1 MKVKTKIRSLVLLI
15 LAFCL
20 SVIFGIVTVKT
31 VNHKTAF
38 GATATT
44 AELEVSGMSLRYE
57 DGKYEKAVRF
67 HVTMPTD
74 TYRKTVYAGAES
86 GVLIIPNALL
96 KGNELTLSTEG
107 AQNGIFSNAKTNVW
121 AKNSNGEYEARLV
134 LNNIPQ
140 SNYGTKLAVRAY
152 YTQDGVTTY
161 SETYNTGSLAAV
173 ALMERDASD
182 DPSNDKIQKLVE
194 DYATFN
200 VTINDKV
207 FEVVYGEKAPFAG
220 ALTLTNKAGTVNWD
234 PERAVTGNVV
244 LKATGASAVLE
255 DQEIDLDINNDGSL
269 NTTNK
274 VAFDL
279 SALNLSSLTYGT
291 DYSLTAV
298 TVGGV
303 PYDVSGATVSGN
315 LLQIPASVF
324 GYIYG
329 EKEVG
334 LTFNYKALGIESSAT
349 ATAKFISKKISNK
362 AELDAMNA
370 IMTKY
375 HDEEANTYGGY
386 FVLDNNIV
394 YNETIKDGTSGNVW
408 TPLATNLDTNGFVG
422 TFDGRGYAIDG
433 LFLRGVGTGV
443 FSAFIIEIGVGGT
456 VKNVAFTNTVTAMA
470 ASVVTARNDGLIEN
484 VYVHSFAFGT
494 WMNASGNFNPYNNG
508 WMGTSQAAFNG
519 GDTNANGQIKNV
531 FVDMTDSAK
540 KSTVTNT
547 SDASYN
553 KSWHDYTGKVYI
565 LGKGQLSTY
574 EGVYAVGIPDNGYA
588 TGVYNKT
595 QSDDLNW
602 YVNEDAFDVAYGA
615 ENSAIKAEIDTWP
628 LWLQDLLP
636 INVPTVQVE
645 KQTIDLNVQVNGIKA
660 SLNETATATLDFSSV
675 CDDLG
680 KVMSVTYGDGIAVAD
695 VEVDGA
701 TLTFPVKQFG
711 WAGGEEEFTVI
722 TENVKY
728 SVPVILATK
737 VLKTAQDIDDM
748 NHIAKAMEADF
759 ATFGG
764 YFTLGND
771 IAYNGNYVPM
781 MDYSLGVKLPYS
793 KLNQI
798 TTDADGYAMYNG
810 RYLWSDKTWA
820 LIQNPDSS
828 KFANV
833 NGNLQYADGNV
844 RSNNSSTR
852 ARSMG
857 WTGTGFIGTF
867 DGCGY
872 TIDGMTVGNGEIT
885 YSSFIPLLGATGVIK
900 NVAFTNAGLNNSGS
914 GSGFLNL
921 MGIAGSTIE
930 NVYVQLTS
938 IEGSSN
944 IAATI
949 AATDNTRSN
958 TGVQATNV
966 FIDTTAIGSMSS
978 NFYAVGGSST
988 ANAFIS
994 YENVYAAVNNAT
1006 QQTNAFG
1013 KGGAVSK
1020 TNTGV
1025 YVGKQ
1030 TFSDEYNANAT
1041 LKAAF
1046 DETNAILNG
1055 VMDAMFLAE
1064 MTISTQE
1071 IDLGVS
1077 MVNGVATVAESAEI
1091 DVFEAAD
1098 GLTEVI
1104 SLTYGGAAISGAT
1117 VNDSTLT
1124 LPLDSFNIKNF
1135 GAGSDLVLQA
1145 KNAVGKTYIITI
1157 PTTIVTKVIYNAADL
1172 DEMNHVAKALN
1183 SHSQQFDGYF
1193 ALGNDIA
1200 YNGNYV
1206 PMMDFSAGSS
1216 IPYSKLGEITFDAD
1230 GYAMYHGKYL
1240 WSAWKLIQNPDPSL
1254 FTCGEDKHAG
1264 KLQYNGS
1271 NVMMNNASPRSTSMG
1286 WEGNGFIG
1294 TFDGRGYTIDGMTV
1308 GDGEIQYCSFI
1319 PVLGA
1324 TGVIKNVAFT
1334 NAGLNNKGTG
1344 SGFLNL
1350 MGIAG
1355 STIENVYV
1363 QLTSIEGSGNIAATI
1378 AATDNTRSNTGVQA
1392 TNVFIDTT
1400 AIGSMSS
1407 NFYAVGGSS
1416 TANAFISYENVYA
1429 AVNNATQQTNAFGKG
1444 GAVSK
1449 TNTGVYVG
1457 KQAFSDEYNA
1467 NATLQ
1472 AAFDATN
1479 EILNG
1484 VMDAMFLVEAAVS
1497 TKEINLDVSMVNDVA
1512 TATESVSLDV
1522 SEATNELTEVVSL
1535 AYGGQTISGASIN
1548 GSTLTLPLAS
1558 ISIETYGT
1566 GEDLVLQAKNAVGK
1580 TYVITIPT
1588 TFVTKVIYDAADL
1601 DEFGFVAAAVGN
1613 AKHGRSDGKISDGYF
1628 KLGQNIAYNGTYIA
1642 WQRRGSD
1649 PLWWDTGAA
1658 QGFAGTFD
1666 GCGYTIDGMTAGTGY
1681 KPDDTIAGNAAFIPV
1696 LHEDGIIRNLAF
1708 TNAGINNNN
1717 SAGGFLTAAGQGLI
1731 ENVYVQMTSA
1741 SGFSVGGVLFG
1752 TDNVRGVSGPT
1763 ARNVFVDTTAITT
1776 HYAGASFYAVGGNSS
1791 DKIGADGKE
1800 YPQGTP
1806 ADQYDG
1812 VIEPFGIYDGVYA
1825 LVAINEERDYA
1836 GTAFGAGGAYA
1847 GSQNYAAYAGIEAFA
1862 ATYWDDAEM
1871 KDTID
1876 ALQAM
1881 FGFDLN
1887 LENYYPK
1894 EINLEETQNANLNVA
1909 TDLTIA
1915 DSVSLDLSKAGD
1927 ELGELRSAKLTN
1939 GGSAYALRSASKE
1952 IEGATLEGTTLTI
1965 PTEGNLSVTEHGD
1978 YLLTVKTTKSYII
1991 TLPVS
1996 IVSNVIT
2003 TKEELD
2009 GFGEIALAI
2018 GGGNGVYDGYFK
2030 LGADIEYNETVKV
2043 KTDGNVWNPWF
2054 GIGAAGDLPFTVY
2067 NSLNEVTGFKG
2078 IFDGDGYSIH
2088 GWRSHFK
2095 SGWYTNGFITKVA
2108 EEGIIRNVAFT
2119 DVVNGG
2125 MSSVITAQ
2133 NDGLIENVYVHYYT
2147 NGAWISS
2154 AGRFVEFNEGWT
2166 SEATA
2171 TFNGANT
2178 NATGTIRNV
2187 VVDMSE
2193 SAKLNYTD
2201 GNTNASYGLSWL
2213 DDPQTVC
2220 PLGRAV
2226 NATYEG
2232 VYAIGIPDS
2241 HAYVMST
2248 ALSTDVLGWY
2258 KDAASASAKYY
2269 NNDTVKAIIN
2279 GLDKSFWK
2287 VIDGVAS
2294 YKYADSKTPT
2304 ELDLDLVLSG
2314 DKTSAA
2320 PANATLDL
2328 NVGKNLGTLTSAT
2341 FKGADLGGVY
2351 NAETGSLTVNST
2363 VFGYA
2368 YGDQVITLTFTDG
2381 NSKAHTFDVA
2391 VLLVTKTLKT
2401 KDDITNFGYIS
2412 KLCESDTKKWGG
2424 YFKLGNDINY
2434 GGAGYV
2440 GFINPSGN
2448 TANTLTGD
2456 LLGWGWT
2463 LGNGFIGT
2471 FDGCGHTIDK
2481 LWLNSESSCRSFISV
2496 LGNGGVIRNVAF
2508 TNARK
2513 GGSGGFVA
2521 SGGTGLIENVY
2532 VKMDIF
2538 GTNSAGGNDGWVS
2551 GDGIGVFFA
2560 TPNGDAAISLKNCF
2574 VDASSAQV
2582 GATNT
2587 LYDRVGAIASLGNAS
2602 NTTKKYTG
2610 AMSGVYLISDAAGN
2624 IQALRDMNTTEAT
2637 LAGTTG
2643 VTTHKG
2649 TEAFLAAYNSAT
2661 QTREDIRNLPEWM
2674 KALIFGGEAT
2684 EPAALANFIEKGMT
2698 DYAVVI
2704 GEKDALGNAYSVQA
2718 GAPIHKAYNFLI
2730 SQVEKATGVKLE
2742 KSAAGDN
2749 AQHRIV
2755 IGDWTLFEDAG
2766 LALGDGEYGVFVQ
2779 NGTVYI
2785 MAYNAEDY
2793 HPAILK
2799 FLEVALGYRAYAM
2812 SGVGSS
2818 TATLTDGTK
2827 MQDTTF
2833 DGFIEYLN
2841 VNNGAVASLADSNY
2855 TNVTAFEY
2863 RSNGA
2868 WNQAN
2873 VDGLYSMG
2881 NSVFKENYGE
2891 WHNTFKF
2898 VDPAVAHTVNGN
2910 TYAAY
2915 TDSFGSTFKGY
2926 ATNSWISNPQIT
2938 YTTATH
2944 PWFASS
2950 YSTYY
2955 EKSGLSY
2962 KEAGPVDKIQTGA
2975 EASPYQLCYTAH
2987 GDATAYSD
2995 LVAYIGGQLIAMANE
3010 HPEYEIFNFTQ
3021 QDNSYACQCNT
3032 CTAKGMP
3039 SDAFLAFLDDLLAY
3053 VNNEANGLTR
3063 SPIKIAY
3070 FAYNAYLP
3078 VPTSYDYDTNT
3089 EGTQLNPNTY
3099 LVLAP
3104 IGAYYD
3110 EAMNEGT
3117 NATENAW
3124 VSGSGN
3130 SAWNSDWSDVA
3141 AWLTMTNDSGVKV
3154 YLWTYEINQYA
3165 WFTARDSF
3173 EAQIANYKLFANY
3186 SNIEVMATEHLWH
3199 NANVSAFGQLKAYMN
3214 SKAMM
3219 DPDGVTYQ
3227 GLVNEFFGRN
3237 ADGTF
3242 TGKGYYGPAGEYM
3255 YNMYLEMRGDLA
3267 DFDGSMPNG
3276 KGKPYIATDLGWKK
3290 AQIETLLGYIN
3301 SANTAIDNSGVS
3313 DELKAIYKEHI
3324 LIESL
3329 MPRFIDADKKLG
3341 AGYSNLNE
3349 YRTAFLQDAKAFGYA
3364 YYGSGADPSMYA
3376 LENDWFGSNTVYT
3389 VAPKTYY

>member
-44 AELEVSGMSLRYE
+44 AELEVTGMSLRYE
-57 DGKYEKAVRF
+57 DGEYKKAVRF

-207 FEVVYGEKAPFAG
+207 FEVVYGEKVPFAG

-244 LKATGASAVLE
+244 LKATGTSAVLE

-303 PYDVSGATVSGN
+303 SYDISGATVSGN
-315 LLQIPASVF
+315 LLQIPADVF

-362 AELDAMNA
+362 AELDAMSTIA
-370 IMTKY
+370 KAC
-375 HDEEANTYGGY
+375 EADASTWGGY
-386 FVLDNNIV
+386 FALDSDIV
-394 YNETIKDGTSGNVW
+394 YNDNLAERAGGNSSDLSKIPAKWNSGWAGT
-408 TPLATNLDTNGFVG
+408 DTNGFVG
-422 TFDGRGYAIDG
+422 TFDGCGYSIDG
-433 LFLRGVGTGV
+433 LLVYDGGFISKVGEAGVLKNVKFTNALIGSKGN
-443 FSAFIIEIGVGGT
+443 IIAGYNFGT
-456 VKNVAFTNTVTAMA
+456 V
-470 ASVVTARNDGLIEN
+470 EN
-484 VYVHSFAFGT
+484 VYVHVYAFGVFWGSGST
-494 WMNASGNFNPYNNG
+494 WASFTHWNPG
-508 WMGTSQAAFNG
+508 AMGANTAII
-519 GDTNANGQIKNV
+519 NGQAWDATGTVENV
-531 FVDMTDSAK
+531 FVDMTESAK
-540 KSTVTNT
+540 NMYLEKDKAWYQQNWT
-547 SDASYN
+547 SYN
-553 KSWHDYTGKVYI
+553 GGSAIRI
-565 LGKGQLSTY
+565 LGLAGGKAKY
-574 EGVYAVGIPDNGYA
+574 NGVYVVGLPNNAEDTTKIKLVHNLTRSDLLNGYA
-588 TGVYNKT
+588 
-595 QSDDLNW
+595 DIAAWD
-602 YVNEDAFDVAYGA
+602 EAYGA

-628 LWLQDLLP
+628 LWLQNLLP

-645 KQTIDLNVQVNGIKA
+645 KQTIDLNVQVSGIKA

-748 NHIAKAMEADF
+748 NQIAKAMESDQF
-759 ATFGG
+759 TFGG

-781 MDYSLGVKLPYS
+781 MDFGLGYTLPYS
-793 KLNQI
+793 KLDQV

-810 RYLWSDKTWA
+810 RYLWNWNTWK
-820 LIQNPDSS
+820 LIQNPDFS
-828 KFANV
+828 KFTNK
-833 NGNLQYADGNV
+833 NGNLQYDGGNV

-857 WTGTGFIGTF
+857 WAGTGFIGTF

-872 TIDGMTVGNGEIT
+872 TIDGMTIGNGEIQ
-885 YSSFIPLLGATGVIK
+885 YCSFIPALSATGVIK
-900 NVAFTNAGLNNSGS
+900 NVAFTNAGLNNQSTS
-914 GSGFLNL
+914 SGFLN
-921 MGIAGSTIE
+921 MIGVTGSAIE

-938 IEGSSN
+938 IEGSGKM
-944 IAATI
+944 AAAI
-949 AATDNTRSN
+949 AATDNMRGN
-958 TGVQATNV
+958 TGAQATNV
-966 FIDTTAIGSMSS
+966 FVDTTAIGSTSS
-978 NFYAVGGSST
+978 LFYAVGGNSGDNYNDAT
-988 ANAFIS
+988 GEKYPDNTPADQKDGVIEPFGI
-994 YENVYAAVNNAT
+994 YDGVYAAVNNTT
-1006 QQTNAFG
+1006 QQTKAFG
-1013 KGGAVSK
+1013 AGGAYAGSQNYAAYLGAQAF
-1020 TNTGV
+1020 TA
-1025 YVGKQ
+1025 
-1030 TFSDEYNANAT
+1030 EYNANAT

-1055 VMDAMFLAE
+1055 AMDAMFLAE

-1077 MVNGVATVAESAEI
+1077 MVNDVATVAESAEI

-1104 SLTYGGAAISGAT
+1104 SLKYGDAEISGAT

-1124 LPLDSFNIKNF
+1124 LPLNSFNVATY
-1135 GAGSDLVLQA
+1135 GAGSNLVLQA

-1157 PTTIVTKVIYNAADL
+1157 PTTIVTKVIYNAAD
-1172 DEMNHVAKALN
+1172 
-1183 SHSQQFDGYF
+1183 
-1193 ALGNDIA
+1193 I
-1200 YNGNYV
+1200 
-1206 PMMDFSAGSS
+1206 
-1216 IPYSKLGEITFDAD
+1216 
-1230 GYAMYHGKYL
+1230 
-1240 WSAWKLIQNPDPSL
+1240 
-1254 FTCGEDKHAG
+1254 
-1264 KLQYNGS
+1264 
-1271 NVMMNNASPRSTSMG
+1271 
-1286 WEGNGFIG
+1286 
-1294 TFDGRGYTIDGMTV
+1294 
-1308 GDGEIQYCSFI
+1308 
-1319 PVLGA
+1319 
-1324 TGVIKNVAFT
+1324 
-1334 NAGLNNKGTG
+1334 
-1344 SGFLNL
+1344 
-1350 MGIAG
+1350 
-1355 STIENVYV
+1355 
-1363 QLTSIEGSGNIAATI
+1363 
-1378 AATDNTRSNTGVQA
+1378 
-1392 TNVFIDTT
+1392 
-1400 AIGSMSS
+1400 
-1407 NFYAVGGSS
+1407 
-1416 TANAFISYENVYA
+1416 
-1429 AVNNATQQTNAFGKG
+1429 
-1444 GAVSK
+1444 
-1449 TNTGVYVG
+1449 
-1457 KQAFSDEYNA
+1457 
-1467 NATLQ
+1467 
-1472 AAFDATN
+1472 
-1479 EILNG
+1479 
-1484 VMDAMFLVEAAVS
+1484 
-1497 TKEINLDVSMVNDVA
+1497 
-1512 TATESVSLDV
+1512 
-1522 SEATNELTEVVSL
+1522 
-1535 AYGGQTISGASIN
+1535 
-1548 GSTLTLPLAS
+1548 
-1558 ISIETYGT
+1558 
-1566 GEDLVLQAKNAVGK
+1566 
-1580 TYVITIPT
+1580 
-1588 TFVTKVIYDAADL
+1588 
-1601 DEFGFVAAAVGN
+1601 DEFGYVAAAVGN
-1613 AKHGRSDGKISDGYF
+1613 AKNGRSDGKISDGYF

-1642 WQRRGSD
+1642 WQARGAFA
-1649 PLWWDTGAA
+1649 PLWWDTGVA

-1666 GCGYTIDGMTAGTGY
+1666 GCGYTIDGMTTGTGY
-1681 KPDDTIAGNAAFIPV
+1681 RPDTGAVVGNAGFIPL
-1696 LHEDGIIRNLAF
+1696 LHVNGVIRNVAF
-1708 TNAGINNNN
+1708 TNAGINNAEK
-1717 SAGGFLTAAGQGLI
+1717 SGGFVLGAGQGLV
-1731 ENVYVQMTSA
+1731 ENVYVQLTSA
-1741 SGFSVGGVLFG
+1741 TKFAVGAAIFG
-1752 TDNVRGVSGPT
+1752 TDNTRGVSGPT
-1763 ARNVFVDTTAITT
+1763 MRNVFVNTTALATT
-1776 HYAGASFYAVGGNSS
+1776 HSQFYAVGGNSS
-1791 DKIGADGKE
+1791 DKIGTDGKE

-1825 LVAINEERDYA
+1825 VVNNA
-1836 GTAFGAGGAYA
+1836 TQQTKAFGAGGAYA

-2574 VDASSAQV
+2574 VDASAAQV

-2610 AMSGVYLISDAAGN
+2610 TMSGVYLISDAAGN
-2624 IQALRDMNTTEAT
+2624 IQALRDMNTTDAM

-2684 EPAALANFIEKGMT
+2684 EPAALANFIENGMT

-2704 GEKDALGNAYSVQA
+2704 GEKDALGNSYSVQA

-2742 KSAAGDN
+2742 KSAAGDD

-2755 IGDWTLFEDAG
+2755 IGDWALFEEAG
-2766 LALGDGEYGVFVQ
+2766 LTLGDGEYGVFVK

-2841 VNNGAVASLADSNY
+2841 VNGSVVAKFADSTY
-2855 TNVTAFEY
+2855 TNKTAFEY

-2873 VDGLYSMG
+2873 ADGLYSMG
-2881 NSVFKENYGE
+2881 TSVFKENYGA
-2891 WHNTFKF
+2891 WHNTFEF

-2910 TYAAY
+2910 TYDTYASMVGSETLYSAKS
-2915 TDSFGSTFKGY
+2915 SFGGTEASYKKALHPWY
-2926 ATNSWISNPQIT
+2926 ATKYQT
-2938 YTTATH
+2938 YYTRSGSL
-2944 PWFASS
+2944 FS
-2950 YSTYY
+2950 YSWT
-2955 EKSGLSY
+2955 EH
-2962 KEAGPVDKIQTGA
+2962 TA
-2975 EASPYQLCYTAH
+2975 EVTQNTSQPYQLCYTAH
-2987 GDATAYSD
+2987 GDATAYTD

-3063 SPIKIAY
+3063 SHIKIAY

-3078 VPTSYDYDTNT
+3078 APTSYDYDTNT

-3117 NATENAW
+3117 NATANAW

-3130 SAWNSDWSDVA
+3130 SAWNSDWSDVE
-3141 AWLTMTNDSGVKV
+3141 AWLTMTNNSGVKV
-3154 YLWTYEINQYA
+3154 YLWTYELNQYA

-3173 EAQIANYKLFANY
+3173 EAQLANYKVFANY

-3219 DPDGVTYQ
+3219 DPDGVTYE

-3237 ADGTF
+3237 SDGTF
-3242 TGKGYYGPAGEYM
+3242 TGKGYYGPAGEHM
-3255 YNMYLEMRGDLA
+3255 YNMYLKMREYLA
-3267 DFDGSMPNG
+3267 TFDGSMPNG
-3276 KGKPYIATDLGWKK
+3276 KGKPYMATDLGWTKT
-3290 AQIETLLGYIN
+3290 QISTLLGYIT
-3301 SANTAIDNSGVS
+3301 SANTAIDNSNVS
-3313 DELKAIYKEHI
+3313 DEMKALYKEHI

-3329 MPRFIDADKKLG
+3329 MPRFIDADQKLG

>member
-57 DGKYEKAVRF
+57 DEEYKKAVRF

-244 LKATGASAVLE
+244 LKATGTSAVLE

-303 PYDVSGATVSGN
+303 PYDVSGKESVSGN
-315 LLQIPASVF
+315 LLQIPANVF

-362 AELDAMNA
+362 AELDAMSTIA
-370 IMTKY
+370 KACEA
-375 HDEEANTYGGY
+375 DANTWGGY
-386 FVLDNNIV
+386 FALDSDIV
-394 YNETIKDGTSGNVW
+394 YNDNLNERAGGNSSDLSKIPAKWNSGWAGT
-408 TPLATNLDTNGFVG
+408 ATNGFVG
-422 TFDGRGYAIDG
+422 TFDGCGYSIDG
-433 LFLRGVGTGV
+433 LLVYDGGFISKVGEAGVLKNVKFTNALIGSKGN
-443 FSAFIIEIGVGGT
+443 IIAGYNFGT
-456 VKNVAFTNTVTAMA
+456 V
-470 ASVVTARNDGLIEN
+470 EN
-484 VYVHSFAFGT
+484 VYVHVYAFGVFWGSGSTWASFAH
-494 WMNASGNFNPYNNG
+494 WNPGATGPN
-508 WMGTSQAAFNG
+508 TAII
-519 GDTNANGQIKNV
+519 NGQAWDATGTVNNV
-531 FVDMTDSAK
+531 FVDMTESAK
-540 KSTVTNT
+540 NMYLEKDKTWYQQNWT
-547 SDASYN
+547 SYN
-553 KSWHDYTGKVYI
+553 GGSAIRILGLAGGKAKYNGVYVVGLPNNAEDTGKIKLVHN
-565 LGKGQLSTY
+565 LTRSDLL
-574 EGVYAVGIPDNGYA
+574 NGYA
-588 TGVYNKT
+588 
-595 QSDDLNW
+595 DIA
-602 YVNEDAFDVAYGA
+602 AFDTVYGA
-615 ENSAIKAEIDTWP
+615 ANSAIKAEIDTWP

-781 MDYSLGVKLPYS
+781 MDFGLGYTLSYS
-793 KLNQI
+793 KLDQV

-810 RYLWSDKTWA
+810 RYLWSWKTWK
-820 LIQNPDSS
+820 LIQNPDFS

-833 NGNLQYADGNV
+833 DGNLQYDGGNV

-857 WTGTGFIGTF
+857 WAGTGFIGTF

-872 TIDGMTVGNGEIT
+872 TIDGMTIGNGEIQ
-885 YSSFIPLLGATGVIK
+885 YCSFISVLSATGVIK
-900 NVAFTNAGLNNSGS
+900 NVAFTNAGFNNQSTS
-914 GSGFLNL
+914 SGFLNL

-930 NVYVQLTS
+930 NVYIQLTS
-938 IEGSSN
+938 IEGSGKL
-944 IAATI
+944 AAAI

-966 FIDTTAIGSMSS
+966 FIDTTAIGSMGS

-988 ANAFIS
+988 ADAFIS

-1006 QQTNAFG
+1006 QQNNAFG

-1030 TFSDEYNANAT
+1030 AFSDEYNANAT

-1055 VMDAMFLAE
+1055 AMGAMFLAE

-1172 DEMNHVAKALN
+1172 DEFGFVAAAVGNAK
-1183 SHSQQFDGYF
+1183 HSRSDGKISDGYF
-1193 ALGNDIA
+1193 KLGQNIA
-1200 YNGNYV
+1200 YNGTYIAWQARGAFA
-1206 PMMDFSAGSS
+1206 P
-1216 IPYSKLGEITFDAD
+1216 
-1230 GYAMYHGKYL
+1230 L
-1240 WSAWKLIQNPDPSL
+1240 WWDTGVAQ
-1254 FTCGEDKHAG
+1254 
-1264 KLQYNGS
+1264 
-1271 NVMMNNASPRSTSMG
+1271 
-1286 WEGNGFIG
+1286 GFAG
-1294 TFDGRGYTIDGMTV
+1294 TFDGCGYTIDGMTAGTGYRPNTGAVV
-1308 GDGEIQYCSFI
+1308 GNAGFI
-1319 PVLGA
+1319 PLLHVN
-1324 TGVIKNVAFT
+1324 GVIRNVAFT
-1334 NAGLNNKGTG
+1334 NAGINNAEKNG
-1344 SGFLNL
+1344 GFVL
-1350 MGIAG
+1350 GAG
-1355 STIENVYV
+1355 QGLVENVYV
-1363 QLTSIEGSGNIAATI
+1363 QLTSAAKFSI
-1378 AATDNTRSNTGVQA
+1378 GAAIFGTDNTRGVSGP
-1392 TNVFIDTT
+1392 TMRNVFVNTT
-1400 AIGSMSS
+1400 ALATTHSQ
-1407 NFYAVGGSS
+1407 FYAVGGNSGD
-1416 TANAFISYENVYA
+1416 NCDENGVVYPDKTPADQKDGIIDPFGIYDGVYA
-1429 AVNNATQQTNAFGKG
+1429 VVNNATQQTKAFGAG
-1444 GAVSK
+1444 GAYAGSQ
-1449 TNTGVYVG
+1449 NYAAYVG
-1457 KQAFSDEYNA
+1457 KQAFTAEYNA

-1472 AAFDATN
+1472 ARFDATN

-1484 VMDAMFLVEAAVS
+1484 VMDEMFLVEAAVS
-1497 TKEINLDVSMVNDVA
+1497 TKEINLDVSMVDDVA

-1558 ISIETYGT
+1558 ISIATYGE

-1628 KLGQNIAYNGTYIA
+1628 KLGQNIAYNGTYVA

-1862 ATYWDDAEM
+1862 VTYWDDAEM

-2009 GFGEIALAI
+2009 GFGAIALAI

-2341 FKGADLGGVY
+2341 FNGADLGGVY

-2574 VDASSAQV
+2574 VDASAAQV

-2610 AMSGVYLISDAAGN
+2610 TMSGVYLISDAAGN

-2637 LAGTTG
+2637 LASTTG

-2649 TEAFLAAYNSAT
+2649 TEAFLAAYNGAT

-2684 EPAALANFIEKGMT
+2684 EPAALTNFIENGMT

-2766 LALGDGEYGVFVQ
+2766 LTLGDGEYGVFVK

-2818 TATLTDGTK
+2818 IATLTDSTT

-2873 VDGLYSMG
+2873 ADGLYSMG

-2910 TYAAY
+2910 TYGTY
-2915 TDSFGSTFKGY
+2915 ESTIDGTEGFFGMGAKWYSSHPWY
-2926 ATNSWISNPQIT
+2926 ATKATTSNSYAGYEVQNK
-2938 YTTATH
+2938 TA
-2944 PWFASS
+2944 
-2950 YSTYY
+2950 
-2955 EKSGLSY
+2955 
-2962 KEAGPVDKIQTGA
+2962 
-2975 EASPYQLCYTAH
+2975 PYQLCYTAH

-3078 VPTSYDYDTNT
+3078 APTSYDYDTNT

-3117 NATENAW
+3117 NATANAW

-3130 SAWNSDWSDVA
+3130 SAWNSDWSDVE

-3154 YLWTYEINQYA
+3154 YLWTYELNQYA

-3173 EAQIANYKLFANY
+3173 EAQLANYKVFANY

-3219 DPDGVTYQ
+3219 DPDGVTYD

-3242 TGKGYYGPAGEYM
+3242 TGKGYYGPAGQHM
-3255 YNMYLEMRGDLA
+3255 YNMYTTMRGYLSDS
-3267 DFDGSMPNG
+3267 DGSMPNG
-3276 KGKPYIATDLGWKK
+3276 KGKPYMATDLDWTKT
-3290 AQIETLLGYIN
+3290 QISTLLGYIT
-3301 SANTAIDNSGVS
+3301 SANTAIDNSNVS
-3313 DELKAIYKEHI
+3313 DEMKALYKEHI

-3329 MPRFIDADKKLG
+3329 MPRFIDAGKKLG